1 MKRLVIRVAFP
12 VVLAAFGWGGYRF
25 VKQLP
30 ERHETVATTK
40 VQRGDVV
47 IRAYTRGELRA
58 VRSVTLVA
66 PNLFGTTQVTRLA
79 PLGALARERDLIAEF
94 DESERVAA
102 REQAELNLE
111 QVDEQI
117 KMTKAN
123 QQVTAKQDSVNLIH
137 ARYEVRRAELDVQK
151 NPILAEIDAKK
162 NVLTLEQDKRALAQL
177 ESDVQ
182 SRQQQF
188 QAQLAALAE
197 QRNAAQIN
205 VQREVQRIAQTKV
218 LSPITGLVAIR
229 QNRSGYYNFGQTLP
243 DIREGDT
250 LQPGMPIA
258 DVLDLSELEV
268 VAKVGELDRANLME
282 GQEVRLQLDAI
293 ADKHFHGKIKSLS
306 GTASSD
312 VFSGDPAKKFD
323 VVFSIDMRELL
334 SGLGMKPAE
343 IDRIMATAA
352 QNAKRV
358 LSNPSGGL
366 LGGGRADPGGPGR
379 GGFRADSP
387 LDFASGGVSGA
398 GGGFPALPG
407 SFDPGQG
414 GFDGRRGG
422 RGGGGGGGAGR
433 QAFFGS
439 LSDDDRQKLRQMR
452 QQGAPEDRKK
462 LSDLMEQARGELT
475 ADQQKKLVEQIEE
488 LLKGS
493 PKAVGTPVGAENGRA
508 GQAGN
513 PMEML
518 RRASSAPQFSEE
530 DRKNAKLPLP
540 PEEDSQVEELLRP
553 GLLADVEI
561 VVETI
566 PNALHVPAQA
576 VFRRDGRPT
585 VFVERGQRFEPREVQ
600 LGKQS
605 ESLMVLKG
613 GVELGDVVAL
623 TDPTADP
630 SAKKGKGEKKSSANP
645 LGSLPG
651 GK

>member
-1 MKRLVIRVAFP
+1 MKKLVIRVAFL

-30 ERHETVATTK
+30 ERHEALATTR
-40 VQRGDVV
+40 VQRSDVV

-358 LSNPSGGL
+358 LSNPASGL
-366 LGGGRADPGGPGR
+366 LGPGRADQGGPGR
-379 GGFRADSP
+379 GAFPADSP
-387 LDFASGGVSGA
+387 GDFAAGGVSGA
-398 GGGFPALPG
+398 
-407 SFDPGQG
+407 
-414 GFDGRRGG
+414 
-422 RGGGGGGGAGR
+422 
-433 QAFFGS
+433 
-439 LSDDDRQKLRQMR
+439 
-452 QQGAPEDRKK
+452 
-462 LSDLMEQARGELT
+462 
-475 ADQQKKLVEQIEE
+475 
-488 LLKGS
+488 
-493 PKAVGTPVGAENGRA
+493 
-508 GQAGN
+508 
-513 PMEML
+513 
-518 RRASSAPQFSEE
+518 
-530 DRKNAKLPLP
+530 
-540 PEEDSQVEELLRP
+540 
-553 GLLADVEI
+553 
-561 VVETI
+561 
-566 PNALHVPAQA
+566 
-576 VFRRDGRPT
+576 
-585 VFVERGQRFEPREVQ
+585 
-600 LGKQS
+600 
-605 ESLMVLKG
+605 
-613 GVELGDVVAL
+613 
-623 TDPTADP
+623 
-630 SAKKGKGEKKSSANP
+630 
-645 LGSLPG
+645 
-651 GK
+651 